1 MPHSTSTFPR
11 SGVLV
16 LGEHNIHSLVPST
29 LISQA
34 ESLLDSH
41 RIEDAVDVA
50 DQQRKKL
57 HSNISVDEDE
67 AEELRY
73 VYQRIG
79 FQCFA
84 ETLFEEAGQNF
95 FDGELDP
102 RLLVSYYPNL
112 HGSLFTAQDSIN
124 AFAGIAER
132 MPLESSVDDIIVAN
146 LVRNYSPHLFPNTRT
161 ATPTVELRNILG
173 VASRGMLQVFLD
185 KCRHRRK
192 IESEYANKWKD
203 TFAVVDTVLA
213 KLYAQL
219 GKKKE
224 LYSLLQESN
233 HLVVD
238 EIEPVLRQAG
248 QYNALCML
256 YKRSK
261 GDKELLE
268 VWAKLVEGEWTDE
281 DITDPLSDM
290 IALLTEKKDRQ
301 LIQQW
306 GIWLTKIDPERGLKL
321 LTSQNTS
328 KRREKLEDDS
338 VLLKQ
343 ISEANP
349 AAGSQYL
356 EHLVLQKRSPS
367 RALHE
372 QFAAALVDQLLSYIS
387 QDSVSK
393 LWRAK
398 ASSFA
403 SSRSESTVS
412 FFSYFISTTPDSDHK
427 RTRIKTALF
436 LQGSTMYDFQSI
448 RDRLS
453 PYQKLV
459 QLEMAI
465 IEGKL
470 GNHRSALSILI
481 HDLHDSNSAEVYC
494 TLGGEVIPSKVAVH
508 AAENTVGL
516 QLWTSATWFVKPS
529 NGAKPTA
536 ADEELKRSLLKILLE
551 VYVTAQDPSRSR
563 TARLLDSQAVNL
575 DALDV
580 IPLVPPDWPLN
591 TTSSF
596 LARSFRRTLHQRHE
610 GQIIK
615 TISAAQNL
623 EVKEKAWLI
632 LREEGMVVEEPL
644 EDDDQDDLDSGYVV
658 DEKSAL
664 QVTLGPAADSRQGEK
679 FLNSGHQHPWD
690 DTVDIG

>member
-16 LGEHNIHSLVPST
+16 LGEHAVHSLVPSR

-41 RIEDAVDVA
+41 RIEDAVDIA

-67 AEELRY
+67 VEELRY

-84 ETLFEEAGQNF
+84 ETLFEDAGKNF
-95 FDGELDP
+95 FEGELDP
-102 RLLVSYYPNL
+102 RLLVSYYPDL
-112 HGSLFTAQDSIN
+112 RGSLFSLQDSIDV
-124 AFAGIAER
+124 FAGVAER
-132 MPLESSVDDIIVAN
+132 MPAESSVDDIIVAN
-146 LVRNYSPHLFPNTRT
+146 LVRNYSPHLSPNTRT
-161 ATPTVELRNILG
+161 ATPTVELRKIL
-173 VASRGMLQVFLD
+173 VMAAHEMLQVFLN
-185 KCRHRRK
+185 KCYHRRK
-192 IESEYANKWKD
+192 IEPEYANKWKD
-203 TFAVVDTVLA
+203 TFAVVDTVLV

-219 GKKKE
+219 KNRKE
-224 LYSLLQESN
+224 LYTLVQETN
-233 HLVVD
+233 YIVLD
-238 EIEPVLRQAG
+238 EIEPVLRNAG

-256 YKRSK
+256 YRQSK
-261 GDKELLE
+261 DDKKLLE
-268 VWAKLVEGEWTDE
+268 VWAKLIEGEWKDD

-290 IALLTEKKDRQ
+290 ITLLTEKKDRQ

-306 GIWLTKIDPERGLKL
+306 GIWLTKIDPEQGLKL

-338 VLLKQ
+338 ALLKQ

-356 EHLVLQKRSPS
+356 EHLVLQKRTPS

-372 QFAAALVDQLLSYIS
+372 QFATALVDQLLSHVS
-387 QDSVSK
+387 QDAVSK

-412 FFSYFISTTPDSDHK
+412 FFSYFVSTTPDSDHK
-427 RTRIKTALF
+427 RARIKNALF
-436 LQGSTMYDFQSI
+436 LQGSAMYDFQSI
-448 RDRLS
+448 RDKLA
-453 PYQKLV
+453 PHQKLLK
-459 QLEMAI
+459 LEMAI

-470 GNHRSALSILI
+470 GNHRAALSILI

-494 TLGGEVIPSKVAVH
+494 ALGGEVIPSKAALFAV
-508 AAENTVGL
+508 ENTVGL
-516 QLWTSATWFVKPS
+516 QPWTSASWFVKPN
-529 NGAKPTA
+529 NGTKPKA
-536 ADEELKRSLLKILLE
+536 ADEELKRNLLKILLE
-551 VYVTAQDPSRSR
+551 VYVTAQDPNRSR

-575 DALDV
+575 DVVDV

-591 TTSSF
+591 TMSSF

-623 EVKEKAWLI
+623 EVKEKSWLI
-632 LREEGMVVEEPL
+632 LREEGMVVEELL
-644 EDDDQDDLDSGYVV
+644 EDDDQDDLDSGYV

-664 QVTLGPAADSRQGEK
+664 QVTLGPAADSGQGEK
-679 FLNSGHQHPWD
+679 FLNGGHQHSWD